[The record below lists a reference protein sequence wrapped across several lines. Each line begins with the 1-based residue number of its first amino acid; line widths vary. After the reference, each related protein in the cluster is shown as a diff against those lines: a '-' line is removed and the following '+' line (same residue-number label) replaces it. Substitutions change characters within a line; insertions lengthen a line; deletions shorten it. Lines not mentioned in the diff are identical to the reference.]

1 MIQRN
6 KILELKHIKA
16 EKLPSK
22 NQTDMTVQ
30 KCKILCYEGYCK
42 KIARKVTLEK
52 IPECACVCVCVCVYR
67 YIHTC
72 THTYIYVCVSVY
84 IYIYVCVYIPYVA
97 I

>member
-1 MIQRN
+1 MIQQN
-6 KILELKHIKA
+6 KILELKHIKV

-52 IPECACVCVCVCVYR
+52 NPEYVCVCVCIDR
-67 YIHTC
+67 YTHVHIHI
-72 THTYIYVCVSVY
+72 YICVSVY
-84 IYIYVCVYIPYVA
+84 IYIYVCVCIFHM
-97 I
+97 

>member
-52 IPECACVCVCVCVYR
+52 IPECACVCVCVYIDIYTHVHIHIYMCVYL
-67 YIHTC
+67 
-72 THTYIYVCVSVY
+72 YIYTYMCVC
-84 IYIYVCVYIPYVA
+84 IFHM
-97 I
+97 